1 MLSRDCKDCDC
12 GNNPRFLT
20 KTIAEIISWAKVEK
34 AAHKIT
40 NAMIAQKSGIPI
52 STVNRFFS
60 FEDGDV
66 VDFKYI
72 TVHHIVT
79 AIQDFMPHNDMPCPK
94 GCNADNTS
102 QINDLVDKLRLLKA
116 DNESLKSQISHFE
129 EQKNLIIARF
139 ETYIKEFKEE
149 SSKKADYM
157 ERHNSRLRKALIIM
171 TALLL
176 AVLFVIIGVLV
187 YDVTHPGIGWLRYA
201 K

>member
-1 MLSRDCKDCDC
+1 LLSRDCKECEC

-20 KTIAEIISWAKVEK
+20 KTIAEIVLWAKAQK
-34 AAHKIT
+34 NIYKIT
-40 NAMIAQKSGIPI
+40 NQMIAQKSGIPI

-94 GCNADNTS
+94 GCNADNTA
-102 QINDLVDKLRLLKA
+102 QINELMDKLQLLKA
-116 DNESLKSQISHFE
+116 DNESLKAQASRFE
-129 EQKNLIIARF
+129 EQKALIIARY
-139 ETYIKEFKEE
+139 EAEADKKVNYIEKQC
-149 SSKKADYM
+149 
-157 ERHNSRLRKALIIM
+157 NRLRKTAAIM

-176 AVLFVIIGVLV
+176 SVLFGIIGFLI
-187 YDVTHPGIGWLRYA
+187 YDITHPGKGWLNF
-201 K
+201 

>member
-60 FEDGDV
+60 FEAGDV

-79 AIQDFMPHNDMPCPK
+79 AIQDFMPHNDAPCPK
-94 GCNADNTS
+94 GCTVDYTAR
-102 QINDLVDKLRLLKA
+102 INDLVDKLQLLKD
-116 DNESLKSQISHFE
+116 DNESLKSQINRFE
-129 EQKNLIIARF
+129 EQKTSIISRY
-139 ETYIKEFKEE
+139 ETDRKEYREE
-149 SSKKADYM
+149 AAKKVDYLKTQCC
-157 ERHNSRLRKALIIM
+157 RLRKATVIM
-171 TALLL
+171 TSLLL
-176 AVLFVIIGVLV
+176 LVLFAIITFLI
-187 YDVTHPGIGWLRYA
+187 YDATHTNIGWIRG
-201 K
+201 

>member
-1 MLSRDCKDCDC
+1 MLSRDCKECEC

-34 AAHKIT
+34 ATHKIT

-94 GCNADNTS
+94 GCTVDNTA
-102 QINDLVDKLRLLKA
+102 QINDLMDKLQLLKVG
-116 DNESLKSQISHFE
+116 NESLKSQISHFE
-129 EQKNLIIARF
+129 EQKKLIIARY
-139 ETYIKEFKEE
+139 EAEADKKVNYIKEQC
-149 SSKKADYM
+149 D
-157 ERHNSRLRKALIIM
+157 RLRKTAAIM
-171 TALLL
+171 TTLLIS
-176 AVLFVIIGVLV
+176 VLFGVIGFLI
-187 YDVTHPGIGWLRYA
+187 YDITHSEKGWLNF
-201 K
+201 